1 VTDDTRGD
9 GSGEGF
15 LGTAPPADE
24 ARPDTP
30 GRLTLVWRLFTSV
43 LRKEATTTIRYG
55 TNFLLGQLGFL
66 LVLVGIVVGGRR
78 VAGPSFGDQL
88 GGVVVGYFVFFVA
101 QTAFGAASGIVTK
114 EAQWGTL
121 ERLYL
126 SPVGFGSV
134 LGATVVADLLWSSL
148 QILVHLL
155 FALLITGQT
164 LVIDPLT
171 VVPLVLLAA
180 APFLGVGLAVG
191 GVALVVKRLESAMTL
206 FTFVLVGLIA
216 VPVEQFPVVRALPVV
231 QANDMLG
238 RAMREG
244 VRLWEFPLVDHV
256 ILLTVGVGYLLAG
269 AAVFRLFLGRARRDG
284 TLGDY

>member
-1 VTDDTRGD
+1 MTDDTHENGT
-9 GSGEGF
+9 GEGF
-15 LGTAPPADE
+15 LGTAPPE
-24 ARPDTP
+24 NQARPDTP
-30 GRLTLVWRLFTSV
+30 GRARLAWRLFGSV
-43 LRKEATTTIRYG
+43 LRKEVTTTVRYG
-55 TNFLLGQLGFL
+55 VNFLLGQVGFL
-66 LVLVGIVVGGRR
+66 VVLVGIVVGGRR

-126 SPVGFGSV
+126 SPLGFGSV

-155 FALLITGQT
+155 LALLITGQT

-171 VVPLVLLAA
+171 VIPLVVLAA

-238 RAMREG
+238 RAMRGG
-244 VRLWEFPLVDHV
+244 VRLWEFHLVDHA
-256 ILLTVGVGYLLAG
+256 ILLATGVGYLLAG
-269 AAVFRLFLGRARRDG
+269 VAVFKLFLGRARRNG

>member
-1 VTDDTRGD
+1 MGDDSSTA
-9 GSGEGF
+9 GF
-15 LGTAPPADE
+15 LGTARPSDS
-24 ARPDTP
+24 ARPDDP
-30 GRLTLVWRLFTSV
+30 RRVVSVWRLFTSV
-43 LRKEATTTIRYG
+43 LRKEVTTTIRYG

-66 LVLVGIVVGGRR
+66 LVLVGVVIGGRR

-126 SPVGFGSV
+126 SPLGFGSV

-155 FALLITGQT
+155 LALLITGQT

-191 GVALVVKRLESAMTL
+191 GVTLVVKRLESAMTL
-206 FTFVLVGLIA
+206 FTFVLIGLIA
-216 VPVEQFPVVRALPVV
+216 VPVKQFPVTRALPVV

-244 VRLWEFPLVDHV
+244 VRLWEFPLVDHA
-256 ILLTVGVGYLLAG
+256 ILLGVGVGYLLAG
-269 AAVFRLFLGRARRDG
+269 IVVFRLFLGRARRSG